1 MMNKTE
7 QIVYNALIDEL
18 IDDETKQ
25 IKTSMRGISKSGF
38 QKILTQ
44 NIKTYQAEKLD
55 ISEDESQKI
64 VALNHLSEDDFEQ
77 LKLELLTCYSIV

>member
-1 MMNKTE
+1 MNRTE

-25 IKTSMRGISKSGF
+25 IKESMRGISKSGF

-55 ISEDESQKI
+55 ISEDESQKL

-77 LKLELLTCYSIV
+77 LKTELLTCYAIV

>member
-25 IKTSMRGISKSGF
+25 IKTSMRGISKRGF
-38 QKILTQ
+38 Q

>member
-18 IDDETKQ
+18 LDDETKE
-25 IKTSMRGISKSGF
+25 IKVSLRGISKSGF

-44 NIKTYQAEKLD
+44 NIKIYQAEELG
-55 ISEDESQKI
+55 ILEDEKQKL
-64 VALNHLSEDDFEQ
+64 VALNYLSEDDFEQ
-77 LKLELLTCYSIV
+77 LKLELLTCYS